1 MANKIS
7 EIMESAIPLSPSGYA
22 TYSRNKYIFGE
33 NIDWTSFSG
42 FCTGIHL

>member
-33 NIDWTSFSG
+33 SMDSTRFSG
-42 FCTGIHL
+42 FFTGIHL